1 MPRRSVQNL
10 QSHGLEEWRIMHKK
24 LSSNNLLTIAS
35 VAFLTMLTMLTLPSV
50 SSCQKTGGKFELKT
64 TAFQSA
70 GNIPRQFT
78 CEGADVS
85 PALSWTA
92 PPAATRSFVLI
103 MDDPDAPSGTFV
115 HWVVYDLPASARH
128 LPEHVPAGD
137 EIRGGGKQGRNGFPL
152 TGYGGPCPPRGRPHR
167 YFFKLYA
174 LDTKLELGAGARK
187 QDVEKA
193 MQGHVL
199 AEAELMGLFAR

>member
-1 MPRRSVQNL
+1 MYKR
-10 QSHGLEEWRIMHKK
+10 
-24 LSSNNLLTIAS
+24 LSSDNLLAIAS
-35 VAFLTMLTMLTLPSV
+35 IAFLTLLTLPSV
-50 SSCQKTGGKFELKT
+50 SSCQKPGGKFELKT
-64 TAFQSA
+64 TAFQPG

-92 PPAATRSFVLI
+92 PPAGTQTFVLI

-128 LPEHVPAGD
+128 LPEHVPASD
-137 EIRGGGKQGRNGFPL
+137 EIQGGGKQGRNGFPL
-152 TGYGGPCPPRGRPHR
+152 TGYGGPCPPRGKPHH

-174 LDTKLELGAGARK
+174 LDTGLDLNPGAPK
-187 QDVEKA
+187 EDVEKA

-199 AEAELMGLFAR
+199 AKAELVGLYAR